1 MILERVPKHAIGF
14 VAVEAWWSPLRPP
27 PTPTLSKDQPKKLG
41 AFPQPNEFWAETP
54 TADCRTMMIKSSPEA
69 ETESNLIKSV
79 SGRGLPLL
87 IKKRLGKR

>member
-14 VAVEAWWSPLRPP
+14 VAVVAWWSTLRPP

-41 AFPQPNEFWAETP
+41 AFPRPNEFWAEPP
-54 TADCRTMMIKSSPEA
+54 TADCRTMMIKSNPEA
-69 ETESNLIKSV
+69 GTESNLIKSV
-79 SGRGLPLL
+79 SGSGLPLL